1 MLREANTMPPSEAEA
16 GRIAPPPRF
25 LLRNYFMLGIAV
37 LALVGMGVA
46 GGLKALS
53 GNKGGT
59 PAAKAGSARAGA
71 PGSPAGPGG
80 GEPSLVAEA
89 QAGLRRFSSRLE
101 ALGTAQAIESVVIS
115 ANQTETIARIFFDS
129 GQKVARGAPLIELA
143 GTEEAADLLDAQVAL
158 ANARSSHERFSTL
171 AAQGIAPQAR
181 ADDARAALERA
192 EAQVLSIKA
201 RQADRLIRAP
211 FAGVIGLRDTSPGAL
226 ARPGDALATLDD
238 LSVMKVDFNLPER
251 YLAAVR
257 RGTPIEARSE
267 AWPGAIFRGEI
278 AEIDSRID
286 EATRSLRARAQLPN
300 KDNRMK
306 PGMLLVIE
314 VGFSGREALAVP
326 ESAIILDAD
335 KSYVL
340 ALDSSSDGVR
350 AVRREVMTGE
360 QQDGYVEVIS
370 GLKAGERFVAEG
382 GNRVRPGEIVRTI
395 PFQGGGETVPPPDG
409 STPTGAGTRTAD
421 TRPAGTRLESVRG
434 Q

>member
-1 MLREANTMPPSEAEA
+1 MSRDFETKTLSSESRGGGSPRAPFVLRK
-16 GRIAPPPRF
+16 
-25 LLRNYFMLGIAV
+25 YFMLGIAV
-37 LALVGMGVA
+37 VALVGMGVA

-53 GNKGGT
+53 GNRNAAPDGKTVPAPAGG
-59 PAAKAGSARAGA
+59 
-71 PGSPAGPGG
+71 PGTPAGPGG
-80 GEPSLVAEA
+80 GEPSLVADAE
-89 QAGLRRFSSRLE
+89 AGLRRFSSRLE

-115 ANQTETIARIFFDS
+115 ANQTETIARIFFES
-129 GQKVARGAPLIELA
+129 GQKVAKGAPLIELA

-158 ANARSSHERFSTL
+158 ANARTSSERFSTL

-181 ADDARAALERA
+181 ADDAKAALERA
-192 EAQVLSIKA
+192 EAQVLAIRA

-211 FAGVIGLRDTSPGAL
+211 FAGVVGLRDTSPGAL

-251 YLAAVR
+251 YLSAVR
-257 RGTPIEARSE
+257 RGTRIEARSE
-267 AWPGAIFRGEI
+267 AWPGVVFRGEI

-286 EATRSLRARAQLPN
+286 EATRSLRARAKLPN
-300 KDNRMK
+300 GDNRLK

-340 ALDSSSDGVR
+340 ALDATGDAIR
-350 AVRREVMTGE
+350 TTRREVTTGE
-360 QQDGYVEVIS
+360 QQDGFVEVIS
-370 GLKAGERFVAEG
+370 GLKAGDRFVAEG
-382 GNRVRPGEIVRTI
+382 GNRVRPGEIVRTT
-395 PFQGGGETVPPPDG
+395 PFQGSAAPHPGTGDTL
-409 STPTGAGTRTAD
+409 STGPGNRAD
-421 TRPAGTRLESVRG
+421 SVRG